1 MPKKAETIENTRKT
15 ADILIGAA
23 CQSLETTYVS
33 GDFSF
38 SAKNQDRLR
47 PLPFLKEAGGL
58 YFVKIWMSHAG
69 ETLSMKEAFETF
81 AVAQTA
87 KDISDKSLEGTGKNK
102 FSGMVDDSSQTVVAP
117 LPPKQG

>member
-1 MPKKAETIENTRKT
+1 M
-15 ADILIGAA
+15 
-23 CQSLETTYVS
+23 
-33 GDFSF
+33 
-38 SAKNQDRLR
+38 
-47 PLPFLKEAGGL
+47 
-58 YFVKIWMSHAG
+58 KIWMSHAG